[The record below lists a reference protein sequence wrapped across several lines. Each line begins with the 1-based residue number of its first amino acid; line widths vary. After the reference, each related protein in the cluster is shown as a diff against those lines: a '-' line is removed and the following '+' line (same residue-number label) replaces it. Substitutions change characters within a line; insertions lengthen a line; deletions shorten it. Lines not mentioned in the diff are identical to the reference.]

1 MIKRLRKRFILSAIL
16 SVFVVL
22 FLIIGGI
29 NLFNY
34 LEVVKDSDNVLNI
47 LMDNGGVFPE
57 HMMHDPFERR
67 MPGGGGRIN
76 SPEIAFESRYFSVR
90 TDQSGNILATTTDR
104 ISAVDKATA
113 EEYAGKANSSG
124 RERGFIGDYRYYS
137 RQDPADQTSLIIF
150 YDCGRSLG
158 NFRSFLLISVIIS
171 AGAMV
176 LVSLIIIFVA
186 NNAIKPVAESYE
198 KQKRFI
204 TDAGHEIKTPLAI
217 INADA
222 DVLSMDIGEDNEWVA
237 DIRKQTKRLTE
248 LTNDLIL
255 LSKMEEGSSTL
266 TMTDVDL
273 SSVLGE
279 QAESYK
285 ARAVTRGVEYQ
296 SSIDGNVH
304 IKADRKAV
312 EGLINILLDNAVKYC
327 PEGGLISVGL
337 TRSSKGAVMT
347 VTNDTKEDMSEE
359 DMRHLFDRF
368 YRTDRSRN
376 SETGGHGIG
385 LSIAGAIT
393 EAHGGR
399 ITATKKAAKKIT
411 FTAILPASA

>member
-34 LEVVKDSDNVLNI
+34 MEVVKEGDNVLNI

-57 HMMHDPFERR
+57 HMMHDPVERR
-67 MPGGGGRIN
+67 MPRGDGRIN

-90 TDQSGNILATTTDR
+90 IDKSGSVLSTTTER

-113 EEYAGKANSSG
+113 EEYAGKVNSSG
-124 RERGFIGDYRYYS
+124 KERGFIGDYRYYS
-137 RQDPADQTSLIIF
+137 RQDPADQSRLIVF

-171 AGAMV
+171 AGAMI
-176 LVSLIIIFVA
+176 LVSIIIFIVSGRM
-186 NNAIKPVAESYE
+186 IKPVAESYE

-217 INADA
+217 INADT
-222 DVLSMDIGEDNEWVA
+222 DVLSMDIGEDNEWVT

-255 LSKMEEGSSTL
+255 LSKMEEGASML
-266 TMTDVDL
+266 TVTDVDL
-273 SSVLGE
+273 SSVLVE

-285 ARAVTRGVEYQ
+285 ARAVTCGVDYQ

-304 IKADRKAV
+304 VRGDRKAI

-327 PEGGLISVGL
+327 PQGGIISVGL
-337 TRSSKGAVMT
+337 AKSGRGAVMT
-347 VTNDTKEDMSEE
+347 VTNDTKEDISEE
-359 DMRHLFDRF
+359 DLKHLFDRF

-399 ITATKKAAKKIT
+399 ITAAKKASNQIS